1 MKKMIF
7 SAVALIAF
15 SFAGVANEIE
25 EKKVEIK
32 TIEMEKVEEIE
43 IATTSCAKAYLQ
55 DFERYENMGLTFYW
69 AGEFAF
75 HNYKKCTGTL

>member
-1 MKKMIF
+1 MLTLFWITRM
-7 SAVALIAF
+7 
-15 SFAGVANEIE
+15 ANEIE

-32 TIEMEKVEEIE
+32 TIEMEKIEEIE

>member
-25 EKKVEIK
+25 EKKVEVEAVKI
-32 TIEMEKVEEIE
+32 EKVETSIDINCYG
-43 IATTSCAKAYLQ
+43 IAVSTYNSAIWYGADQKQATKLMVKVLVECFML
-55 DFERYENMGLTFYW
+55 
-69 AGEFAF
+69 
-75 HNYKKCTGTL
+75 